1 MKTMKKT
8 TLTIL
13 AVALATSFAI
23 SQTVEEGIKFL
34 YNERVKSAKQ
44 TLEKVVA
51 SAGIVVTPEPPPTET
66 AAA

>member
-23 SQTVEEGIKFL
+23 SQTVDEGIKFL
-34 YNERVKSAKQ
+34 YYDEVPGRMA
-44 TLEKVVA
+44 
-51 SAGIVVTPEPPPTET
+51 
-66 AAA
+66 